1 MPKFGR
7 HTSASLL
14 PVLIAA
20 QNVSLGLLFFTSF
33 LSLFPHPSTSPSTLS
48 ICYKNQRFSNS
59 EVYQSAAVVQ
69 RCLGLLPVQEKS
81 DSLWITAE
89 GEIQWFITHKCM
101 KLSPRSPPI
110 YIMCCIVSLVFW
122 KCTESSKS
130 ESHSMKRN
138 FIDKKLTCY

>member
-33 LSLFPHPSTSPSTLS
+33 LSSLPHPSTSSALS
-48 ICYKNQRFSNS
+48 ICYKNQRFPNS
-59 EVYQSAAVVQ
+59 KVYQSAAVVQ

-81 DSLWITAE
+81 DSLWIAAE
-89 GEIQWFITHKCM
+89 GEIQCFITQKCM
-101 KLSPRSPPI
+101 MLSPRSPPI
-110 YIMCCIVSLVFW
+110 YITCCIVSLVFW

-130 ESHSMKRN
+130 ESHSTKRN